1 MLRGLPAE
9 HFDAHTVRI
18 EREERVVVA
27 LQVAILLGRKVNP
40 SAASETPHVRVID
53 LAPMI
58 HLEGEM
64 FDADVVVAMS
74 TAVGR
79 PEPEHR
85 ARSRVLEV
93 HHLLGS
99 TVAWVADALGP
110 PSCRADRGRTRA
122 SVRRRRPQDRRGVS
136 LSRAWL
142 PPRSCLRGQA
152 TPLAGG
158 VGATRFECVPR
169 VNMLRVR
176 APREYGYAGP
186 APGRLTPLARLLGV
200 GAKGSVVGCW
210 WSTTQSDPSLSQ
222 KRMDGSHAPT
232 RRQPA
237 VGLGARLSYLDAV
250 LAVVKDVPSDQRPA
264 QCRNQGERRQRREF
278 QSGGEDREHADA
290 RASLPGPTQ
299 PGLRV
304 VFPRMKWTSRMRR
317 ASCVR

>member
-110 PSCRADRGRTRA
+110 PELPEQIEVERERAFDVGDRKIDVVYPSRGRG
-122 SVRRRRPQDRRGVS
+122 S
-136 LSRAWL
+136 
-142 PPRSCLRGQA
+142 
-152 TPLAGG
+152 
-158 VGATRFECVPR
+158 
-169 VNMLRVR
+169 
-176 APREYGYAGP
+176 
-186 APGRLTPLARLLGV
+186 LLGV
-200 GAKGSVVGCW
+200 AC
-210 WSTTQSDPSLSQ
+210 
-222 KRMDGSHAPT
+222 A
-232 RRQPA
+232 
-237 VGLGARLSYLDAV
+237 ARLH
-250 LAVVKDVPSDQRPA
+250 P
-264 QCRNQGERRQRREF
+264 
-278 QSGGEDREHADA
+278 
-290 RASLPGPTQ
+290 
-299 PGLRV
+299 
-304 VFPRMKWTSRMRR
+304 
-317 ASCVR
+317 